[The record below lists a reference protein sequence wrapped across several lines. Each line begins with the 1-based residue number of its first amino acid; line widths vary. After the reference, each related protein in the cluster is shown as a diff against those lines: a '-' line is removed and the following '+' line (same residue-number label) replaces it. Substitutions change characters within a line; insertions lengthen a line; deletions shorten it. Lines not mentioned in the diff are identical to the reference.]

1 MIRTQRT
8 SSWWHQQQRVGGAVV
23 ARAAATLAAA
33 SLLLAAPVKAQGYF
47 GQNQVQYDNLR
58 WRVIETEHFLIH
70 YYPELADV
78 APDAARMAERS
89 YARLS
94 RLTAHQ
100 FREKKPV
107 LVYGSSGDFAQSNV
121 FGDLGEGTGGV
132 TDPLR
137 QRMAQFFS
145 GDWASFEHV
154 LTHEMVHVF
163 TFDIFSRGRAGAGLQ
178 NLSMVNP
185 PLWYMEGLAEYFSIG
200 PSHPWT
206 DTWVRD
212 AVVNN
217 TLPSIAQMTERP
229 DKYFPYRY
237 GLALWQYV
245 GQRWGDEAIGEI
257 MNATPSLGIDRAFR
271 REIGISLDELSAEW
285 KQAMQAKYLPTVS
298 QYDRPRSFAEPLLSQ
313 KRTGSIANMFV
324 APALSSDGKYITY
337 VGYGSL
343 LRGEVF
349 PELYLADGRTGK
361 RITRLVK
368 TTTNPDFEQLR
379 FIYSQPSFSPDGKLL
394 AFTGQRG
401 GRDVLYVMDVPRRK
415 VIKRF
420 DIMLD
425 QVLSPS
431 FSPDG
436 QKIVF
441 SGMRHGMSDLY
452 VVSMNAPGYT
462 QLTKDTYGDLMPA
475 WSPDGK
481 TIAFVSERG
490 ADTDMDILKIGPWR
504 LNLMDVET
512 QKITQIPGQGGRN
525 TNPQWAPDGKSL
537 AFVSDRTG
545 IANIFLYDLADQKH
559 YQLTNVLG
567 AVTAVAE
574 QSPSI
579 TWARDADVMAFVYY
593 EKTDHAIWTI
603 KNPRSLK
610 KQPFQERA
618 VVAQAGGGSGTGAP
632 ASGAPM
638 AGGTRTGTGTG
649 GAAQPP
655 VANDPTA
662 HLAKGT
668 LQDTAAARQSFY
680 RPTTGMGARSSSDLP
695 ASAVQRMAEAVS
707 VKALMDSFDF
717 NLPDTTR
724 FKEYRYKT
732 RLTPEYVAQPQ
743 IGYQQGGW
751 GQGTYGGTTIILSD
765 LLGNSR
771 LALSGSINGQL
782 SDAQVFAGYT
792 SLGRRLQYTT
802 GVIQQ
807 PLYLYSNS
815 SVSDLGNNQYQQSQ
829 EITRLVLRQV
839 FAAGLY
845 PLNRFTRFELGARFQ
860 NVDQQVFS
868 FSRLIDLTYNAAT
881 GYTRGDTR
889 NIASANTYSPY
900 LAFVTD
906 NSLMGYTGPISGKRW
921 RAEVTPNLGSWQYM
935 DYLLDARNYVPI
947 LFNYVTF
954 ATRFMASVSEGRD
967 ELRFPKWIGRPDY
980 IRGYNRDNL
989 GYFSCSGLPGAST
1002 QSCNSVETIGS
1013 RVAVANAE
1021 LRFPIIRRY
1030 GSRTNLLGGFPPLD
1044 GLFFYDAGVA
1054 WSAGQQV
1061 KWSQPQDYDYT
1072 LSRQVLKSYGFG
1084 LRLNL
1089 FNVAIVRWDYAVPLS
1104 RPGTKGFGTWFF
1116 GYSY

>member
-1 MIRTQRT
+1 MKQTQRM
-8 SSWWHQQQRVGGAVV
+8 SWWRKAESVGTAALVYV
-23 ARAAATLAAA
+23 TAAAAATTL
-33 SLLLAAPVKAQGYF
+33 SAAPLQAQGYF

-58 WRVIETEHFLIH
+58 WRVIETEHFLVH
-70 YYPELADV
+70 YYPELNDV
-78 APDAARMAERS
+78 APDAARMAERA

-107 LVYGSSGDFAQSNV
+107 IVYSSVGDFAQSNV
-121 FGDLGEGTGGV
+121 FGDNGEGTGGV

-185 PLWYMEGLAEYFSIG
+185 PLWYMEGLAEYLSIG
-200 PSHPWT
+200 PEHPWT

-217 TLPSIAQMTERP
+217 TLPSIQQMTERP

-245 GQRWGDEAIGEI
+245 GARWGDEAIGEI

-298 QYDRPRSFAEPLLSQ
+298 QLDRPRSFAEPLLSQ

-324 APALSSDGKYITY
+324 APAMSNDGKYITY

-343 LRGEVF
+343 LKGEVF
-349 PELYLADGRTGK
+349 PELFLADATTGK
-361 RITRLVK
+361 RISRLVK

-379 FIYSQPSFSPDGKLL
+379 FIYSQPAFSPDGKFL

-401 GRDVLYVMDVPRRK
+401 GRDVLYVMDMSRRK
-415 VIKRF
+415 VVKRF
-420 DIMLD
+420 DLMLD
-425 QVLSPS
+425 QVMSPS

-452 VVSMNAPGYT
+452 VVQMNAPGFT
-462 QLTKDTYGDLMPA
+462 QLTKDTYGDLMPN

-490 ADTDMDILKIGPWR
+490 PDTDFDILKIGPWR
-504 LNLMDVET
+504 LNLYDFDT

-525 TNPQWAPDGKSL
+525 INPQWAPDGKSI

-545 IANIFLYDLADQKH
+545 IANLFLYDLTDQKH

-574 QSPSI
+574 QSPAI
-579 TWARDADVMAFVYY
+579 TWARDADVLAFVYY
-593 EKTDHAIWTI
+593 EKTDHAIWKI
-603 KNPRSLK
+603 KNPRALK
-610 KQPFQERA
+610 KQPFVETR
-618 VVAQAGGGSGTGAP
+618 VVAQGVGRPGTGAP
-632 ASGAPM
+632 GAPGTGASGA
-638 AGGTRTGTGTG
+638 AS

-655 VANDPTA
+655 VAVDPTA
-662 HLAKGT
+662 HLAKAT
-668 LQDTAAARQSFY
+668 VQDTSAARQSYY
-680 RPTTGMGARSSSDLP
+680 RPSTTNTARVSSDLP
-695 ASAVQRMAEAVS
+695 ANTFSRMAEQVS

-724 FKEYRYKT
+724 FKEYRYRT

-751 GQGTYGGTTIILSD
+751 GQGTYGGTTIVLSD

-802 GVIQQ
+802 GVVQQ

-815 SVSDLGNNQYQQSQ
+815 SLQDLGNNQAQQTQ

-860 NVDQQVFS
+860 NVDQQVFP
-868 FSRLIDLTYNAAT
+868 FTRVLDFNYNAAS

-889 NIASANTYSPY
+889 NVASANTYSPY
-900 LAFVTD
+900 LAWVTD

-921 RAEVTPNLGSWQYM
+921 RAEATSNMGSWQYM
-935 DYLLDARNYVPI
+935 DYLVDARNYIPI
-947 LFNYVTF
+947 LFNYITF
-954 ATRFMASVSEGRD
+954 ATRFTASVSAGRD

-980 IRGYNRDNL
+980 VRGYNREDL
-989 GYFSCSGLPGAST
+989 GSFTCTGLPSDTGQSCS
-1002 QSCNSVETIGS
+1002 NVETIGS

-1054 WSAGQQV
+1054 WSGPSNGQPGQTV
-1061 KWSQPQDYDYT
+1061 RWSAPQDYDFT
-1072 LSRQVLKSYGFG
+1072 LERQVLKSAGFG

-1089 FNVAIVRWDYAVPLS
+1089 FNIAIIRWDWAKPLS
-1104 RPGTKGFGTWFF
+1104 RPGAKGYGTWFF